1 MTFYQ
6 DMPEN
11 SKVWIYQSN
20 RPFREVEVDGIRHKL
35 KTFLE
40 NWQAHGNNLI
50 AFGDVYYSQF
60 VVLMVDENEAKASG
74 CSIDTSVHFI
84 EELGKI
90 YEVDFFDRLSIAYVF
105 ENQVKVVSKNEFKQ
119 LLKSGELSNETIV
132 FNNLIKNKLEFENK
146 WKIPVK
152 ASWHKTLV

>member
-60 VVLMVDENEAKASG
+60 VVLMVDEKEAKASG